1 MRGGIGME
9 TRDLG
14 AKGGDYGWRRGGD
27 WGLVW
32 LGKGF
37 WGGVRGRE
45 IVEEVGEE
53 IGRGVGDIRRWCGDL
68 MYTLTITGFNAKM
81 QKKMCKLRTSLVGGE

>member
-1 MRGGIGME
+1 MRGGIGGGSERGEGGREGRLRGEGVRGGIGME

-53 IGRGVGDIRRWCGDL
+53 IGRGRGI
-68 MYTLTITGFNAKM
+68 
-81 QKKMCKLRTSLVGGE
+81 